1 MQEKVT
7 LKITS
12 GARSG
17 IDVSYWE
24 SLATELKG
32 FKARVSLQEKH
43 KELMTRIDLAHETK
57 RKKEKQG
64 NKFSKISVR

>member
-1 MQEKVT
+1 M
-7 LKITS
+7 
-12 GARSG
+12 
-17 IDVSYWE
+17 SYWE

-43 KELMTRIDLAHETK
+43 KELMARIDLAHETK

-64 NKFSKISVR
+64 NKFFENFGEISSLDGAKSLKF